1 MNEVNQ
7 DTELKT
13 LPPLANLVVDRAIE
27 NANRKL
33 IAGVRNGNNS
43 RPGAKHPDMAKATQD
58 AVAAA
63 SAQSAMAVANRGAAW
78 KEMLMKSL
86 VAGIGSIATTKFDGE
101 IRLSADDKS
110 GLASLPE
117 KPGVYVVFDAS
128 GAVSYVG
135 DSGNLKQRWRDGH
148 MNDYQ
153 RKSKADG
160 KPYKLAGQIEEGCTI
175 KFIEMESIETA
186 AALEARWIKTE
197 KPPVN
202 RKEELK
208 DEQGKRSN
216 IEAKKMKDSLDS
228 PQSVALAAGQ
238 EALKNAGWQVF
249 EQLASAVLV
258 AIKDE
263 LVDLFQGGT
272 AALMQRA
279 RRMLEK
285 VWAVVRKIIEAPLA
299 VLNGIVE
306 FIVNALSHAFRQ
318 VYNLARN
325 LFDLAHGAWQ
335 LYQGAGKMPRE
346 ELVSKIVETVVVSG
360 SLVLWDGLEPL
371 VESQLAFLGPV
382 APFVSCVLTA
392 MGFGL
397 TSHYLQQVVPAVV
410 EFLID
415 FKSGWQEAAEA
426 RRQAAAQLIQLR
438 EREWMLAQ
446 GLAEYAESVALLVR
460 ETDEHAQRLARR
472 GTVSVR
478 DYGALALT
486 PRNRGA

>member
-1 MNEVNQ
+1 
-7 DTELKT
+7 
-13 LPPLANLVVDRAIE
+13 
-27 NANRKL
+27 
-33 IAGVRNGNNS
+33 
-43 RPGAKHPDMAKATQD
+43 
-58 AVAAA
+58 
-63 SAQSAMAVANRGAAW
+63 
-78 KEMLMKSL
+78 
-86 VAGIGSIATTKFDGE
+86 
-101 IRLSADDKS
+101 
-110 GLASLPE
+110 
-117 KPGVYVVFDAS
+117 
-128 GAVSYVG
+128 
-135 DSGNLKQRWRDGH
+135 

-153 RKSKADG
+153 RKSKAGG

-202 RKEELK
+202 RKEELR

-238 EALKNAGWQVF
+238 EALKNAGWRVF

-415 FKSGWQEAAEA
+415 FKSGWREAAEA